1 MVRADN
7 LEKLTLDSQ
16 RTLIDY
22 GIRTVIDLRQTIPM
36 LRSPNPFSE
45 SEEVR
50 YTHQNLIGDFPYGEM
65 AEALNLHQV
74 ERSYCMWLDFRKG
87 QFYETLATLATPGVL
102 PALFHCNG
110 GKDRT
115 GLIAAIVLGL
125 AGVPNQTIVK
135 DYAIT
140 GKYLLSRHISQ
151 EAERNNDV
159 SDMKW
164 EEYRDIDCPP
174 KAMEGTLR
182 HIEQRYR
189 GVEQYAVEV
198 GLSLEQISNIRNA
211 IVE

>member
-1 MVRADN
+1 M
-7 LEKLTLDSQ
+7 
-16 RTLIDY
+16 Y
-22 GIRTVIDLRQTIPM
+22 IDL
-36 LRSPNPFSE
+36 
-45 SEEVR
+45 
-50 YTHQNLIGDFPYGEM
+50 
-65 AEALNLHQV
+65 
-74 ERSYCMWLDFRKG
+74 RKG
-87 QFYETLATLATPGVL
+87 QFYETLATLATPEVL

-115 GLIAAIVLGL
+115 GLISALVLGL
-125 AGVPNQTIVK
+125 ARVPNETIAE

-182 HIEQRYR
+182 HIEQRYG